1 MDTVRFAS
9 AAENGLLT
17 THLVP
22 SCAYKNVADAPSTV
36 SPAPSAAALSAAP
49 FATVIFKSATSN
61 VELDTVVV
69 VPSTVKLPVTVIF
82 LPTVSPLVIVR
93 SSKVAP
99 AASVVPTTIVVANKV
114 PIFAVVI
121 FAVSKRASTDFKT
134 CMEVM
139 FVFASKARDGCDP
152 KALLLAY

>member
-49 FATVIFKSATSN
+49 FATVIFK
-61 VELDTVVV
+61 
-69 VPSTVKLPVTVIF
+69 F
-82 LPTVSPLVIVR
+82 LG
-93 SSKVAP
+93 KY
-99 AASVVPTTIVVANKV
+99 TTKEQ
-114 PIFAVVI
+114 
-121 FAVSKRASTDFKT
+121 DKT
-134 CMEVM
+134 HQH
-139 FVFASKARDGCDP
+139 FHIQI
-152 KALLLAY
+152 